1 MTLLLSLNYLFYISY
16 KSSNNKLIVKVI
28 KFIIKKK
35 KIERI
40 VFLFI
45 SSCIL

>member
-16 KSSNNKLIVKVI
+16 KSSNNKLIAKVI

-35 KIERI
+35 KN
-40 VFLFI
+40 
-45 SSCIL
+45 